1 MNSAM
6 ISLCNP
12 VASLCIKIFG
22 HCSAHADRIPCIRV
36 THMSANLFVARTHE
50 PGHDML
56 FGTNYGIQHC
66 HEYLLWGARVSGR
79 STAFVWFARQPG
91 LA

>member
-22 HCSAHADRIPCIRV
+22 HCSAHADRIPAWHALEKHTC
-36 THMSANLFVARTHE
+36 L
-50 PGHDML
+50 L

-66 HEYLLWGARVSGR
+66 HEYLLWGAGVSGR